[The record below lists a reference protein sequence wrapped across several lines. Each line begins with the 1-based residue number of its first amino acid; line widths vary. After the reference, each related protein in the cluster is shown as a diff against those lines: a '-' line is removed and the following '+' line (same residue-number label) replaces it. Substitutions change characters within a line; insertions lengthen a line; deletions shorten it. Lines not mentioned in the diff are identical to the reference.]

1 LNDLPKKK
9 IGYVLSYRAPRYVR
23 TRTIVNALRKIKDVE
38 VYEARNSTSGFLRY
52 FQTLLR
58 LIRIRIVHHPD
69 IYILGFRGHEIFP
82 FVRILTYPR
91 ALIFDAMMSPFGA
104 MEEEGKL
111 GKLGKLLSPV
121 VYAFEKAILKLS
133 DQILTDTALHRQFFI
148 DVFDIF
154 PEKIV
159 PVYVGT
165 DEDVFVPSK
174 KSKNSLKEGLDVFFY
189 STRLPLHG
197 VDFILEA
204 ARRLQKE
211 PIRFTIVGGNQKHH
225 PVSELSNLIQ
235 IDWVEFEKLPE
246 YIEKA
251 DICLGG
257 PFGNTKQAE
266 RVITGKTFQFLAMG
280 KPVVIGRINEEV
292 GFIDK
297 RNCLFVEQ
305 GNPDSLTEV
314 LLWALQ
320 NKHQLPA
327 IGENGL
333 ELFRHHF
340 STPVI
345 ASQISEVLNQVIRV

>member
-1 LNDLPKKK
+1 
-9 IGYVLSYRAPRYVR
+9 
-23 TRTIVNALRKIKDVE
+23 
-38 VYEARNSTSGFLRY
+38 
-52 FQTLLR
+52 
-58 LIRIRIVHHPD
+58 
-69 IYILGFRGHEIFP
+69 
-82 FVRILTYPR
+82 
-91 ALIFDAMMSPFGA
+91 MMSPFAA
-104 MEEEGKL
+104 MKEEEKL

-121 VYAFEKAILKLS
+121 AYAFEKAILTFS
-133 DQILTDTALHRQFFI
+133 DRILTDTALHRQFFI
-148 DVFDIF
+148 DVFDIV

-165 DEDVFVPSK
+165 DENIFSTPK
-174 KSKNSLKEGLDVFFY
+174 KTITCLKEGLDVFFY

-197 VDFILEA
+197 VDFIFEA

-211 PIRFTIVGGNQKHH
+211 PIRFTIVGVARKNHYISKTSTL
-225 PVSELSNLIQ
+225 VQ

-246 YIEKA
+246 YIERA

-280 KPVVIGRINEEV
+280 KPVVIGKINEEV

-305 GNPDSLTEV
+305 GNPDSLTKA

-345 ASQISEVLNQVIRV
+345 ASRISEVLNQVIRV